1 MSAVP
6 LKLQISVKTKNL
18 PLSDSDKSYAVY
30 GAGTERFY
38 SRQKPFSFFQLGSYR
53 IGDGISGSHRLPNFR
68 LPHSLEILRPNALRH
83 RYWVY
88 CIADNGVCQG

>member
-6 LKLQISVKTKNL
+6 LKLQISGKTKNL

-38 SRQKPFSFFQLGSYR
+38 SRREPFSFFQLGSYR
-53 IGDGISGSHRLPNFR
+53 IRLGISGSHRLPKNR
-68 LPHSLEILRPNALRH
+68 LPLSLEILRLYALRH

-88 CIADNGVCQG
+88 CIADGGFCQG